1 MKKATVKYKS
11 LSKNELYLIS
21 RAEFEK
27 QEIITTK
34 YVRKLFGG
42 SKKAANILDKLTRKG
57 RLIQIE
63 RGKYIVVPIKAP
75 NQLWAP
81 NEFITAKLW
90 MGDTPY
96 YIGYFTMYNYWGF
109 TEQIPQTV
117 FVLNTKKSCVK
128 TIGNVRYKAVK
139 IDKKKYYG
147 IKKIK
152 IDREFVCISDKERT
166 LVDFIYNPIGTFE
179 NVRKVLDYNLKRV
192 NIDKFIRYLISFPVI
207 SVRKRAGYILE
218 RLNCQN
224 FQLRRLQK
232 TIGNKTTYIVLNPA
246 NPSRR
251 GNINKDWRIIVND
264 PIKSFSK

>member
-81 NEFITAKLW
+81 NEFIT
-90 MGDTPY
+90 G
-96 YIGYFTMYNYWGF
+96 GF